1 MVFLVEIM
9 TITSK
14 KLIIPL
20 ITVLLSLV
28 LVITFGDDFLAS
40 ARRDSSEYNRTCYIS
55 DILRITE
62 GVSPVLWIDPQYS
75 YESKA
80 KQSKAKYFDLSGNG
94 NHGTQSNA
102 NYQPT
107 VKPPGLDFDSTDDY
121 VDCESDASVINL
133 SISYGRTN
141 II

>member
-80 KQSKAKYFDLSGNG
+80 KQSKAKQSILTYQETATTGLKATQIISQ
-94 NHGTQSNA
+94 QSNP
-102 NYQPT
+102 Q
-107 VKPPGLDFDSTDDY
+107 D
-121 VDCESDASVINL
+121 
-133 SISYGRTN
+133 
-141 II
+141 